1 MRSECLPNEEAV
13 KVILEFDHRDG
24 HYLKANP
31 IHPSQKLLSENK
43 EITQFEFFV
52 KPNEDFIMEIMK
64 RTWSLKVI
72 EPLFLKQ
79 KLLDYWQDALN
90 RNL

>member
-1 MRSECLPNEEAV
+1 MFTNEEAV

-31 IHPSQKLLSENK
+31 IHPSQEVLSEDK
-43 EITQFEFFV
+43 QTIQFEFFV

-64 RTWSLKVI
+64 RSWSLKVV
-72 EPLFLKQ
+72 EPQFLKD
-79 KLLDYWQDALN
+79 KFLEYWKAALK
-90 RNL
+90 RNK